1 MIIKRSFLLFTILL
15 LTGVSCKK
23 DPKLSEFIIGKW
35 ASQEFILINSQT
47 GDSRNGYFII
57 TINTN
62 NTCVVSQIISAGAQS
77 FISPTAGYTIT
88 KGRDQIKLDQ
98 PILDPQ
104 VGTEFYNVL
113 WKDGGNT
120 MSWAP
125 GDGTSTVSFLWT
137 RQ

>member
-1 MIIKRSFLLFTILL
+1 MIIRRLLFLFTILL
-15 LTGVSCKK
+15 LPVAGCKK
-23 DPKLSEFIIGKW
+23 DPKLSEFLIGKW
-35 ASQEFILINSQT
+35 ASQEFVLINSQT
-47 GDSRNGYFII
+47 GYPQNGYFII
-57 TINTN
+57 TINAN

-77 FISPTAGYTIT
+77 FTSPTAGYTIT
-88 KGRDQIKLDQ
+88 KVRDQIKLDQ

-104 VGTEFYNVL
+104 VGKEYYNVL